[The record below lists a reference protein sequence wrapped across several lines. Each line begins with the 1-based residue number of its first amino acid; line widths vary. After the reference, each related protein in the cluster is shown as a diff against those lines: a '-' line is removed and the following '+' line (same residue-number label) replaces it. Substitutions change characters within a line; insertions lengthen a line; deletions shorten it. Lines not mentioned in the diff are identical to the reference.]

1 MSLPRFFLPVVPED
15 LREGV
20 LVSLTLEAARHAQ
33 VLRLR
38 PGDALELAWRQGHV
52 WAGDVVSI
60 RGSDWTIRLVRSL
73 DENREWPVHIEACI
87 PILAQLSA
95 LDDVLPGLV
104 ELGVQIFQP
113 IIYDRS
119 EYDEHKTKGR
129 MDRWQRI
136 CERSAEQSHRSR
148 LPELRTPEP
157 IEYLL
162 NHSISQR
169 WVAYEEKQ
177 THVHNPLQ
185 LQDFVFTSGPEGGFT
200 SREISQ
206 LLAAKWEP
214 ISLGGSILRAVTA
227 PCALMGAAALQLS
240 NLKR

>member
-38 PGDALELAWRQGHV
+38 PGDALELAWRQGQV

-95 LDDVLPGLV
+95 LYFLIADSMARFHFLGKGLAV
-104 ELGVQIFQP
+104 ILVWIGV
-113 IIYDRS
+113 
-119 EYDEHKTKGR
+119 K
-129 MDRWQRI
+129 ML
-136 CERSAEQSHRSR
+136 SA
-148 LPELRTPEP
+148 
-157 IEYLL
+157 
-162 NHSISQR
+162 
-169 WVAYEEKQ
+169 
-177 THVHNPLQ
+177 
-185 LQDFVFTSGPEGGFT
+185 DF
-200 SREISQ
+200 
-206 LLAAKWEP
+206 LKA
-214 ISLGGSILRAVTA
+214 SLGISNKVLTLTSLGMIIGVLVLSIL
-227 PCALMGAAALQLS
+227 LS
-240 NLKR
+240 LRKPVSPKP

>member
-1 MSLPRFFLPVVPED
+1 
-15 LREGV
+15 
-20 LVSLTLEAARHAQ
+20 
-33 VLRLR
+33 
-38 PGDALELAWRQGHV
+38 
-52 WAGDVVSI
+52 
-60 RGSDWTIRLVRSL
+60 VRSL

-113 IIYDRS
+113 IIFDRS

>member
-1 MSLPRFFLPVVPED
+1 MSLPRFFLPVTPPD

-20 LVSLTLEAARHAQ
+20 LVALTLEAARHAQ

-38 PGDALELAWRQGHV
+38 PGDALELAWHQGQV
-52 WAGDVVSI
+52 WAGDVVSV
-60 RGSDWTIRLVRSL
+60 RGFDWVIRLVRPL
-73 DENREWPVHIEACI
+73 DENREWSVRIEACI

-104 ELGVQIFQP
+104 ELGVQTIQP
-113 IIYDRS
+113 IIFERS

-148 LPELRTPEP
+148 LPELKFPEP
-157 IEYLL
+157 MDYLL
-162 NHSISQR
+162 DHPISQR
-169 WVAYEEKQ
+169 WVAYEGKS
-177 THVHNPLQ
+177 TRPHDPIQ

-200 SREISQ
+200 SREISK
-206 LLAAKWEP
+206 LLEARWQP

-227 PCALMGAAALQLS
+227 PCALMGAAALHFSSL
-240 NLKR
+240 NR